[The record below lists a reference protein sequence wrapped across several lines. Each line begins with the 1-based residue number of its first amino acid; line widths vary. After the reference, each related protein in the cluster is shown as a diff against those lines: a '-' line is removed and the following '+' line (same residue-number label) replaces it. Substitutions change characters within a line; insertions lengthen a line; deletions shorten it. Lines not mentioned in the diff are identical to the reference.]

1 MGASS
6 MQQSRCYHDYTP
18 KDKRKGMVETCMK
31 SLINDS
37 SCVGKYQSTDVLKP
51 YLAELVDQGKIKD
64 EDGVI
69 KKFYKRGIVYV
80 AGPIKDTKSNDSIF
94 TYLLTPPMMR
104 QDWQPITE
112 EIKSS
117 LASTWNKTRDDIE
130 KGVTQPCLPIPNA
143 CDDAKLAYSRDDDS
157 KKKIE
162 ACLRFLTDHNG
173 CLERHKHDISVAP
186 YLNQLI
192 DEQKI
197 LSVDGKINE
206 QLPADALKANQKQE
220 NAVQPRESSPDDSEE
235 SHEAIHP
242 IGELGYTKLGE
253 NFNKWQN
260 KNAKGEDFSCPSEGD
275 SCVKPRQVRLA

>member
-1 MGASS
+1 MASRLHRRCPFELQMGASS

-69 KKFYKRGIVYV
+69 KKFYKRGIVYD
-80 AGPIKDTKSNDSIF
+80 AGPIKASKSNDSIF

-143 CDDAKLAYSRDDDS
+143 
-157 KKKIE
+157 
-162 ACLRFLTDHNG
+162 
-173 CLERHKHDISVAP
+173 
-186 YLNQLI
+186 
-192 DEQKI
+192 
-197 LSVDGKINE
+197 
-206 QLPADALKANQKQE
+206 
-220 NAVQPRESSPDDSEE
+220 
-235 SHEAIHP
+235 
-242 IGELGYTKLGE
+242 
-253 NFNKWQN
+253 
-260 KNAKGEDFSCPSEGD
+260 
-275 SCVKPRQVRLA
+275 